1 MHKTNIEEANIVGS
15 DRNELVYS
23 FNENV
28 KKLRKEIE
36 KHRCL
41 IVSIMEKTDEANSPA
56 FPEQCPR
63 GARELILK
71 AAIKAAIDELEESRK
86 AFKSKRLE
94 VLRKKLT
101 QVLID
106 VD

>member
-1 MHKTNIEEANIVGS
+1 MVGP
-15 DRNELVYS
+15 DRKELTDS
-23 FNENV
+23 FHENME
-28 KKLRKEIE
+28 KLREEIE

-41 IVSIMEKTDEANSPA
+41 IVSILNRTDGKTPPA
-56 FPEQCPR
+56 LPEQCPR
-63 GARELILK
+63 GVRERILK
-71 AAIKAAIDELEESRK
+71 AAIKEAIDELEESRK

-106 VD
+106 VE